1 MRDLPGE
8 MALERTDLDSQ
19 AISHLQHLMGSWGIL
34 ADLSFADLVL
44 LVPVAGT
51 SNKRLLVLGQIR
63 PSTSQTV
70 IPDDLVGNEVEGEEW
85 GAAVDALGAGSVC
98 ECSLRLPRGDEDVY
112 VQMIPVRFR
121 GSPIAVLA
129 RVLPLASRPS
139 DDSDEAGTSRL
150 LRSVALGRREGR
162 LERVYQ
168 DLSEKLIAMVADG
181 VFPFPIEDVPVE
193 EAPRVGDG
201 LVVVDRFGRASY
213 ASPNAV
219 NALHRLGV
227 YSDITGKRLSELGV
241 EDAAVQRSLNAGL
254 PVIEE
259 VERKRGVIVLLHC
272 IPLISHHEVT
282 GALVLLR
289 DVTDLR
295 RLGRL
300 LLSKDA
306 AIREVHHRV
315 KNNLQT
321 ISSLL
326 SLQARR
332 LDPGE
337 GRDALREAERRVR
350 SIALVHE
357 ILSRDPG
364 EQVPFD
370 EIVASLVKMAQDS
383 IVSSDTVVIKV
394 HGTAGELDADIATPL
409 ALVVA
414 ELIQNA
420 IEHAFVTGEERNTE
434 YDGGA
439 RHGVESTPELF
450 GLHSTDI
457 NETARDFVGHIDVFM
472 HKEGDVLV
480 LVVEDDGV
488 GLPADFDIVT
498 SKSLGLSIVRDLVS
512 TQLGGEIEMH
522 SKQGDALGTKV
533 RISVPL
539 THEAY

>member
-1 MRDLPGE
+1 
-8 MALERTDLDSQ
+8 MALDRTDLDTR
-19 AISHLQHLMGSWGIL
+19 AIGHLQRLMGSWGIL

-44 LVPVAGT
+44 LVPVRGT
-51 SNKRLLVLGQIR
+51 ANKRLLVLGQIR

-70 IPDDLVGNEVEGEEW
+70 IPDDLVGDEVEGEGW
-85 GAAVDALGAGSVC
+85 DAAVEALGAGSLC

-112 VQMIPVRFR
+112 AQMIPVRFR

-139 DDSDEAGTSRL
+139 EDGGDSGTSRL

-332 LDPGE
+332 LSPGE
-337 GRDALREAERRVR
+337 GKEALREAERRVR

-370 EIVASLVKMAQDS
+370 EIVASLVKMAEDS
-383 IVSSDTVVIKV
+383 IVSSDAIAIRV

-420 IEHAFVTGEERNTE
+420 IEHAFPVRNGHDASGTGTGNQ
-434 YDGGA
+434 
-439 RHGVESTPELF
+439 
-450 GLHSTDI
+450 DI
-457 NETARDFVGHIDVFM
+457 QGSSSSHDADEALAARDFIGHV
-472 HKEGDVLV
+472 DVL
-480 LVVEDDGV
+480 LDREDDTLILLVEDDGI
-488 GLPADFDIVT
+488 GLPPDFDIAT

-512 TQLGGEIEMH
+512 SQLGGKIEMC
-522 SKQGDALGTKV
+522 SKQEHASGTKV

-539 THEAY
+539 EHEAFS